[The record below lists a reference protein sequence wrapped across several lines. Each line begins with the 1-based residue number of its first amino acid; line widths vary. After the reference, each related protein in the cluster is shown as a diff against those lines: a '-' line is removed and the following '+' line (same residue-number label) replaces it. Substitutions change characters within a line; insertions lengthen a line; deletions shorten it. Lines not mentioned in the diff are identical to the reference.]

1 MKTLDIDAVRA
12 FVMTADLQSFTRAA
26 EALDTTQAAIS
37 LKIKRLEDGVGRRLL
52 ERTPRHVS
60 LSVDGWAFI
69 EPARALLV
77 AHQRAMGAF
86 GTARRRLAIGVSHH
100 IVGAELPT
108 LLRRMNEADPTVV
121 LEVRVLAS
129 REAFDAFEKGT
140 LDAAVVLQHDTRRLD
155 GEAIAAQSFGW
166 MAANDFVHDLA
177 QPLRMAT
184 QAEPC
189 SVRSMA
195 VDSLDGAGI
204 AWTEVFVGGGVST
217 IGAAVS
223 AGLAVAAMGKR
234 VAPSDA
240 IDIGPRYGL
249 PPLPTRD
256 VVMYSNRTDSQ
267 TRQALRSLASAIRS
281 TVSI

>member
-1 MKTLDIDAVRA
+1 MKMLDIDAVQA
-12 FVMTADLQSFTRAA
+12 FVLTADLQSFTRAA
-26 EALDTTQAAIS
+26 EALDTTQAVIS
-37 LKIKRLEDGVGRRLL
+37 LKIKRLEEGTGRRLL
-52 ERTPRHVS
+52 ERTPRQVR

-69 EPARALLV
+69 EPARALLA
-77 AHQRAMGAF
+77 AHQCAIGAF
-86 GTARRRLAIGVSHH
+86 GKARRRLAIGVSHH

-108 LLRRMNEADPTVV
+108 LLRRMNEADPNVV

-129 REAFDAFEKGT
+129 RDAFDAFEKGT

-155 GEAIAAQSFGW
+155 GETIAPQSFGW
-166 MAANDFVHDLA
+166 MASKHFTHYPS

-195 VDSLDGAGI
+195 VDILDSAGI
-204 AWTEVFVGGGVST
+204 AWAEVFVGGGVST

-223 AGLAVAAMGKR
+223 AGLAVAAMGRR

-240 IDIGPRYGL
+240 IDVGPRYGL

-256 VVMYSNRTDSQ
+256 VVMYSNLTDPR
-267 TRQALRSLASAIRS
+267 TRQALRSLAAAIRS